1 MSAVGI
7 VFTSHLVIC
16 IWKFNK
22 KTHVGPPKI
31 FLFNF
36 RVPKEQQDMYL
47 PEIIEED
54 QECQK
59 VPLKARRPSLF
70 AKVFQGRAPQVDDT
84 ISEKEDISI
93 SGSWR

>member
-1 MSAVGI
+1 MSL
-7 VFTSHLVIC
+7 VFYPI
-16 IWKFNK
+16 K
-22 KTHVGPPKI
+22 KNFKKKNIGSIGT
-31 FLFNF
+31 FLKYVSFNF

-54 QECQK
+54 NECQK

-70 AKVFQGRAPQVDDT
+70 AKVFQGKAPQVDDS